1 MRCLLIL
8 LLTFCFISCGSDS
21 KDKDDS
27 DSIAADND
35 ISDELT
41 DSSPD
46 NDDMTDENLLAEED
60 TEPDEDVSEA
70 PVATDFVL
78 LKTNMGNITIGLY
91 ENELPVTTAN
101 FKQYVTDKFYDG
113 LIFHR
118 IVPDFVIQGG
128 GYDKDLVE
136 KAPRDSIQFESHP
149 LVRHVK
155 YAVSM
160 ARGQSPN
167 SATSQF
173 FITLDAFPHLDYNSD
188 DDYFDEEKFPCAVF
202 GIVTEGFE
210 IVDKI
215 SAVQTETVGMFE
227 GVPAEPV
234 IIESAALIN

>member
-1 MRCLLIL
+1 MRYLLIL

-27 DSIAADND
+27 DNTAADND

-46 NDDMTDENLLAEED
+46 NDLADENLLADED
-60 TEPDEDVSEA
+60 AEPDEDVSEA

-78 LKTNMGNITIGLY
+78 LKTNMGDITIGLY

-136 KAPRDSIQFESHP
+136 KAARDSIQFESHP

-160 ARGQSPN
+160 ARSTN
-167 SATSQF
+167 IHSATSEF

-202 GIVTEGFE
+202 GIVTEGFD

-215 SAVQTETVGMFE
+215 GAVQTETVGMFE
-227 GVPAEPV
+227 GVPVEPV
-234 IIESAALIN
+234 IIETASIIN